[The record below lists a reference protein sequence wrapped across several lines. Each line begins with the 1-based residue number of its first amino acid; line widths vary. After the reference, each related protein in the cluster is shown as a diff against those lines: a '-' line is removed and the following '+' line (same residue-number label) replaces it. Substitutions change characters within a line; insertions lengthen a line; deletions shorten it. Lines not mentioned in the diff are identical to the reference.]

1 MKKAFY
7 ASAFIFETLKV
18 FGEVSDEVGH
28 AVVMEIIS
36 VWLGAVGYY
45 GDNWSVLNNIMCSL
59 ILYVVWEIL
68 FGTIFLGGKC
78 ILKKLYNI
86 TI

>member
-45 GDNWSVLNNIMCSL
+45 GDN
-59 ILYVVWEIL
+59 
-68 FGTIFLGGKC
+68 
-78 ILKKLYNI
+78 
-86 TI
+86 